1 MRMFPSLTTFHRPPE
16 WPHRPPITDFA
27 SIAPLSG
34 LIAPR
39 GAISPTLRTTGLA
52 NQNQDNNIL

>member
-27 SIAPLSG
+27 SITPLSG

-39 GAISPTLRTTGLA
+39 GGDIAHFENHWSRLIIADLT
-52 NQNQDNNIL
+52 